1 MAARVPESGYWEP
14 QVPAAV
20 SVPPHTTYNPSSS
33 DPTNFAMQIPPPP
46 QLAIPQAPLFST
58 KPPSGTPV
66 KLFSNKAEKEM
77 YEDMSAV
84 FSLLTATERLENI
97 WARRGAIAQND
108 YEQQCEKLIQQYRV
122 LRTSTEKSIPNIDKF
137 IAEYECKA
145 SKARP
150 RLKAG
155 VPATV
160 AVVSNTTKDLG
171 KFVMRCTTLFHY
183 CTSCID
189 MNQRAVNVLLP
200 DLTSLMKTLA
210 RVPALGNNFEFGKK
224 IRVWV
229 EKLNAMPANDEL
241 TEQDAAQLKLDLDNG
256 YAEFER
262 AYND

>member
-1 MAARVPESGYWEP
+1 MATRAPDSGYWQAQAP
-14 QVPAAV
+14 PAV
-20 SVPPHTTYNPSSS
+20 SVPPPASQKQS
-33 DPTNFAMQIPPPP
+33 NFNMQIPRPPP
-46 QLAIPQAPLFST
+46 LSTPQKSLFST

-66 KLFSNKAEKEM
+66 KLFADKAEKEM

-108 YEQQCEKLIQQYRV
+108 YEQQCEKLIVQYRV

-160 AVVSNTTKDLG
+160 LNVSNTPKDLG

-183 CTSCID
+183 CISCID
-189 MNQRAVNVLLP
+189 MNQRGVNVLLP

-210 RVPALGNNFEFGKK
+210 RVPALGNNFEFGDK
-224 IRVWV
+224 IRMWV
-229 EKLNAMPANDEL
+229 EKLNAMPANEEL
-241 TEQDAAQLKLDLDNG
+241 SEQHAAQLKLDLDNG